1 MEARKMGI
9 ISKPVLTMGQQQMLR
24 QEYIYEKCCWSITV
38 CFLSILSF
46 SDFHGV
52 GAPELEIASLNM
64 EFVMDFLPLVCPAT
78 WTFKLNYM
86 FCEDIMGFCLVG
98 FFCFEAVF
106 LCFFLNVS
114 YSWNNQ
120 KLFRIYFSSV
130 TCDLVEV
137 CPLLLSSAFFLPLF
151 RCSSYRSSAVFAP
164 HGYFLYL

>member
-78 WTFKLNYM
+78 
-86 FCEDIMGFCLVG
+86 
-98 FFCFEAVF
+98 
-106 LCFFLNVS
+106 
-114 YSWNNQ
+114 
-120 KLFRIYFSSV
+120 
-130 TCDLVEV
+130 
-137 CPLLLSSAFFLPLF
+137 
-151 RCSSYRSSAVFAP
+151 
-164 HGYFLYL
+164 